1 MAGELVQGR
10 RLSKRRKE
18 LGFSLRELADRTQ
31 LTASFLSQVERGV
44 TNPSLNSL
52 QRIADALSVPLLFFL
67 AEDKHKSRI
76 VRSQNRPEMKL
87 SDSNIMYELLTPDLS
102 GKFEVVCGTLKPGVE
117 NIVRRLSVETEE
129 FIIVLEGSL
138 LVGLGDEEF
147 ILHPGDTIYFDG
159 AMLRKLTCASPD
171 EVRWISVITPP
182 VF

>member
-1 MAGELVQGR
+1 MPGEVIQGS

-18 LGFSLRELADRTQ
+18 MGLSLRDLAERTQ

-44 TNPSLNSL
+44 TNPSLTSL
-52 QRIADALSVPLLFFL
+52 QRIAEALSVPLLFFL
-67 AEDKHKSRI
+67 ADDQHKSKV
-76 VRSQNRPEMKL
+76 VRSNRRPEMTF
-87 SDSNIMYELLTPDLS
+87 SDSNIVYELLTPDLS
-102 GKFEVVCGTLKPGVE
+102 GKFEVVGGHLKPGLE

-138 LVGLGDEEF
+138 LVGLEEEEHV
-147 ILHPGDTIYFDG
+147 LHTGDTIYFNG
-159 AMLRKLTCASPD
+159 SSLRRLTCASHG

>member
-1 MAGELVQGR
+1 MPGELVQGR

-18 LGFSLRELADRTQ
+18 MGLSLRDLAERTQ

-52 QRIADALSVPLLFFL
+52 QRIAEALSVPLLFFL
-67 AEDKHKSRI
+67 AEDKHKSQV
-76 VRSQNRPEMKL
+76 VRVQNRPEMTF
-87 SDSNIMYELLTPDLS
+87 SDSNIVYELLTPDLS

-117 NIVRRLSVETEE
+117 NIVRRLSVDTEE
-129 FIIVLEGSL
+129 FIIVQEGSL
-138 LVGLGDEEF
+138 LVGLESDEYT
-147 ILHPGDTIYFDG
+147 LHPGDTIYFEG
-159 AMLRKLTCASPD
+159 SALRHLTCASSG